1 MFLTEAL
8 IKLLSQGRLYFKSR
22 WNLFDL
28 FVVILG
34 ILDLILPGDKAVT
47 VLRAV
52 KVVSLLECK

>member
-8 IKLLSQGRLYFKSR
+8 IKLFSQGRLYFKSR

-34 ILDLILPGDKAVT
+34 ILDLILPGDMAVT
-47 VLRAV
+47 VLRAF
-52 KVVSLLECK
+52 KLVSTLEC